1 VFARRRKRA
10 PESHAPF
17 PAAQPPAGGRGVPPS
32 PQLDRGRH
40 AAPEQDLP
48 EPPAPRPARQPAR
61 KQPPP
66 RQQPAQYR
74 PAADNKRNRRL
85 PGEQSIP
92 TYTPSIAARSIDG
105 HLLRNGH
112 DVFAWYRL
120 APQRWSFRS
129 DSQRQ
134 DLVAAIAGQY
144 AELHGRWLH
153 LRVTTRPY
161 PIRMWAEAHVH
172 NAVNRLPD
180 SQGALSFDDYLIG
193 EQQQLLGRSMAEK
206 EVYLGV
212 QVQTRNMVDR
222 AVERAAPLLRKI
234 FPAAVDAELLAID
247 SEVEHLDQ
255 VIGSAGLEGRP
266 VTAEEMA
273 WLMHRSCSL
282 GLPAPRNLPAVPGA
296 AWEPEDLA
304 SFTDAA
310 DFHQE
315 PYSPTV
321 TVRGRT
327 GSNAG
332 MTRHV
337 AVLTVG
343 QMHGLAIPEIDDPW
357 MQHSDRLA
365 ASVEWSARIY
375 VRRPEE
381 VSGELARQ
389 MNKVRSQVRHYTDEH
404 ELEPPQSLARQ
415 ASRVLEIDDEMT
427 SGFTALATRVRSW
440 WRLAVSGPTERDAL
454 RLAQQLLELYKPKV
468 AIEHPEAQ
476 YSLAR
481 EFIPGE
487 PLASSA
493 YLRRGSVV
501 WAAAAVP
508 TATAE
513 VGDRRGILLGETC
526 TATRRPVAWDPWM
539 AQEVRDGSGLTSIVA
554 GLGGGKALA
563 LDTPLPTPTGWTT
576 MGEVKVGDELLGLD
590 GKPTRVVAATDVM
603 LDRPCYDVMFSDGS
617 VIRADAQHQWLTRTR
632 KDWKA
637 QNRLEERA
645 RRAAA
650 AVPSPEPPPGRCACG
665 CGQPTTRWTYRRTL
679 SARSDGTF
687 HYSHFVRGHWRR
699 GEISLETSQRPT
711 VHTTAEIAES
721 LLAGR
726 QHNHAVPVA
735 STFDL
740 PEADLPIDPY
750 LLGVWLGDGTS
761 CRAAITVFDRE
772 IVDEIEA
779 AGQECRYRPS
789 QRDYSLPGTVQ
800 TRLRQ
805 LGLLSDKHIP
815 AAYLRASESQ
825 RRALL
830 AGLLDTDGYCKQ
842 TGGIEFSV
850 TNERLA
856 RDFRE
861 LVLSLGYQARL
872 RTKPVKGR
880 HPHTSTAYVV
890 SFTTSDKVFRLT
902 RKLARLNPGIR
913 DTNRY
918 RYITDVVP
926 VESIPVRCVQVDNAD
941 HTYLAGEMCIPTH
954 NSFLGGGIVYKTLRA
969 GAHWTILDPSGPLT
983 KLCDLP
989 ELRPYARP
997 INLLNAQ
1004 PGILNPYRVVA
1015 EPQYE
1020 HFVEE
1025 EDPERAWRREKALAA
1040 ATRRRLALDVLT
1052 GLLPYDIARMPQ
1064 TRIVLLR
1071 AVRMVGGREDA
1082 DPSLVF
1088 EALRRDASEHHEHAV
1103 VVADFLDEM
1112 RERMQLLI
1120 PEKDA
1125 DPYTEQRDDRLTVM
1139 TMAGLAL
1146 PKDGVGRE
1154 HWTDAE
1160 SLGVEML
1167 NLAAWLTQRSIYE
1180 RPKDT
1185 RKGVWIDEAF
1195 FLSEVPTGRVLMNR
1209 FARDSRK
1216 WNVRVLL
1223 SSQIPADF
1231 LRIQG
1236 FVTLLD
1242 SVFVG
1247 RLDDDQ
1253 AQEDALRLLKVP
1265 IGAGYEQVV
1274 ASLGRRP
1281 GGNRDTV
1288 RDTAP
1293 RQFIFG
1299 DGAGGV
1305 ERIRID
1311 LSGPH
1316 LDHLRSVMDTTPD
1329 ALREAA
1335 AGAVLAADA
1344 HAPALPDDEEGEPP
1358 RDGSVDDENRYAQDE
1373 DEFDLAADF
1382 ELGLTDDDPNTDV
1395 DPVDPPDGSGGP
1407 GGAGGSGNGNGD
1419 GKKGK
1424 AGKRGP
1430 ALSGARQVDTP

>member
-1 VFARRRKRA
+1 MFGRRNKRG
-10 PESHAPF
+10 PEGAAHHHHGQ
-17 PAAQPPAGGRGVPPS
+17 AQPGPLPQGRPVYRPRHSAPP
-32 PQLDRGRH
+32 D
-40 AAPEQDLP
+40 
-48 EPPAPRPARQPAR
+48 PPAP
-61 KQPPP
+61 PPP
-66 RQQPAQYR
+66 PPVKINTRDGAYPAQYR
-74 PAADNKRNRRL
+74 PAVAPGRNGKRNRRL

-92 TYTPSIAARSIDG
+92 TYTPTIAARSIDG

-134 DLVAAIAGQY
+134 DLIAAIAGQY
-144 AELHGRWLH
+144 AELAGRWLH

-180 SQGALSFDDYLIG
+180 VQGALSFDDYLIG

-222 AVERAAPLLRKI
+222 AVERAAPLLRRI
-234 FPAAVDAELLAID
+234 FPTAVDAELLAID

-266 VTAEEMA
+266 VTAEEMS

-315 PYSPTV
+315 PYAPTV

-343 QMHGLAIPEIDDPW
+343 QMHGLQIPELDDPW
-357 MQHSDRLA
+357 VQHSDRLA

-381 VSGELARQ
+381 VQGELGRQ
-389 MNKVRSQVRHYTDEH
+389 MSKVRSQVRHYTDEH

-476 YSLAR
+476 YALAR

-487 PLASSA
+487 SLSNSA

-501 WAAAAVP
+501 WAAASVP

-539 AQEVRDGSGLTSIVA
+539 AQEIRDGSGLTAMVA
-554 GLGGGKALA
+554 GLGGGK
-563 LDTPLPTPTGWTT
+563 
-576 MGEVKVGDELLGLD
+576 
-590 GKPTRVVAATDVM
+590 
-603 LDRPCYDVMFSDGS
+603 
-617 VIRADAQHQWLTRTR
+617 
-632 KDWKA
+632 
-637 QNRLEERA
+637 
-645 RRAAA
+645 
-650 AVPSPEPPPGRCACG
+650 
-665 CGQPTTRWTYRRTL
+665 
-679 SARSDGTF
+679 
-687 HYSHFVRGHWRR
+687 
-699 GEISLETSQRPT
+699 
-711 VHTTAEIAES
+711 
-721 LLAGR
+721 
-726 QHNHAVPVA
+726 
-735 STFDL
+735 
-740 PEADLPIDPY
+740 
-750 LLGVWLGDGTS
+750 
-761 CRAAITVFDRE
+761 
-772 IVDEIEA
+772 
-779 AGQECRYRPS
+779 
-789 QRDYSLPGTVQ
+789 
-800 TRLRQ
+800 
-805 LGLLSDKHIP
+805 
-815 AAYLRASESQ
+815 
-825 RRALL
+825 
-830 AGLLDTDGYCKQ
+830 
-842 TGGIEFSV
+842 
-850 TNERLA
+850 
-856 RDFRE
+856 
-861 LVLSLGYQARL
+861 
-872 RTKPVKGR
+872 
-880 HPHTSTAYVV
+880 
-890 SFTTSDKVFRLT
+890 
-902 RKLARLNPGIR
+902 
-913 DTNRY
+913 
-918 RYITDVVP
+918 
-926 VESIPVRCVQVDNAD
+926 
-941 HTYLAGEMCIPTH
+941 
-954 NSFLGGGIVYKTLRA
+954 SFLGGGIVYKTLRA
-969 GAHWTILDPSGPLT
+969 GAHWTLLDPSGPLS

-1015 EPQYE
+1015 EPLFD
-1020 HFVEE
+1020 HFTEE

-1040 ATRRRLALDVLT
+1040 ATRRRLVLDVLS
-1052 GLLPYDIARMPQ
+1052 GLLPYDVARMPQ

-1071 AVRMVGGREDA
+1071 AVRMVGGRQDA

-1120 PEKDA
+1120 PEEDA
-1125 DPYTEQRDDRLTVM
+1125 DPYHDDRDDRLTVL
-1139 TMAGLAL
+1139 TMAGLTL

-1160 SLGVEML
+1160 ALGVEML

-1180 RPKDT
+1180 RPKDE

-1247 RLDDDQ
+1247 RLDDESAQ
-1253 AQEDALRLLKVP
+1253 ADALRLLKVP
-1265 IGAGYEQVV
+1265 VGAGYEQVI

-1281 GGNRDTV
+1281 GAHRETERDTS
-1288 RDTAP
+1288 P

-1311 LSGPH
+1311 LSGSH
-1316 LDHLRSVMDTTPD
+1316 LDHVRSAMDTTPD
-1329 ALREAA
+1329 AQRETT
-1335 AGAVLAADA
+1335 AGAIPASDQ
-1344 HAPALPDDEEGEPP
+1344 HAPALPDDEDPTPP
-1358 RDGSVDDENRYAQDE
+1358 RDGSVEDGYGEADESAE
-1373 DEFDLAADF
+1373 HDEFEIAADY
-1382 ELGLTDDDPNTDV
+1382 ELGLTEEEAAAEASEAANGNGQQKSEH
-1395 DPVDPPDGSGGP
+1395 PVDQRGNGSGGGTSP
-1407 GGAGGSGNGNGD
+1407 DGGKAQ
-1419 GKKGK
+1419 
-1424 AGKRGP
+1424 AGKRG
-1430 ALSGARQVDTP
+1430 RVDAA

>member
-1 VFARRRKRA
+1 MFGRRKQG
-10 PESHAPF
+10 
-17 PAAQPPAGGRGVPPS
+17 AQPPPPARRQPS
-32 PQLDRGRH
+32 PPQRRGRH
-40 AAPEQDLP
+40 AAPDHELTTDLRHP
-48 EPPAPRPARQPAR
+48 PMARQAPPPAP
-61 KQPPP
+61 
-66 RQQPAQYR
+66 QYR
-74 PAADNKRNRRL
+74 PAGDNKRNRRL
-85 PGEQSIP
+85 PGEQAIP

-105 HLLRNGH
+105 HLLRNST

-134 DLVAAIAGQY
+134 DLIAAIAGQY
-144 AELHGRWLH
+144 AELAGRWLH

-180 SQGALSFDDYLIG
+180 TAGALSFDDYLIG

-222 AVERAAPLLRKI
+222 AVERAAPLLRRI

-255 VIGSAGLEGRP
+255 VIASAGLEGRP
-266 VTAEEMA
+266 ATAQEMS

-282 GLPAPRNLPAVPGA
+282 GLPAPRNLPAVPDSV
-296 AWEPEDLA
+296 WEPEDLA

-343 QMHGLAIPEIDDPW
+343 QMHGLQIPEIDDPW
-357 MQHSDRLA
+357 LQHSDRLA

-381 VSGELARQ
+381 VQGELSRQ

-454 RLAQQLLELYKPKV
+454 RLAQQVLELYKPKV

-476 YSLAR
+476 YALAR

-487 PLASSA
+487 SLASSA
-493 YLRRGSVV
+493 YMRRGSVV

-539 AQEVRDGSGLTSIVA
+539 AQEIRDGSGLTAMVA
-554 GLGGGKALA
+554 GLGGGK
-563 LDTPLPTPTGWTT
+563 
-576 MGEVKVGDELLGLD
+576 
-590 GKPTRVVAATDVM
+590 
-603 LDRPCYDVMFSDGS
+603 
-617 VIRADAQHQWLTRTR
+617 
-632 KDWKA
+632 
-637 QNRLEERA
+637 
-645 RRAAA
+645 
-650 AVPSPEPPPGRCACG
+650 
-665 CGQPTTRWTYRRTL
+665 
-679 SARSDGTF
+679 
-687 HYSHFVRGHWRR
+687 
-699 GEISLETSQRPT
+699 
-711 VHTTAEIAES
+711 
-721 LLAGR
+721 
-726 QHNHAVPVA
+726 
-735 STFDL
+735 
-740 PEADLPIDPY
+740 
-750 LLGVWLGDGTS
+750 
-761 CRAAITVFDRE
+761 
-772 IVDEIEA
+772 
-779 AGQECRYRPS
+779 
-789 QRDYSLPGTVQ
+789 
-800 TRLRQ
+800 
-805 LGLLSDKHIP
+805 
-815 AAYLRASESQ
+815 
-825 RRALL
+825 
-830 AGLLDTDGYCKQ
+830 
-842 TGGIEFSV
+842 
-850 TNERLA
+850 
-856 RDFRE
+856 
-861 LVLSLGYQARL
+861 
-872 RTKPVKGR
+872 
-880 HPHTSTAYVV
+880 
-890 SFTTSDKVFRLT
+890 
-902 RKLARLNPGIR
+902 
-913 DTNRY
+913 
-918 RYITDVVP
+918 
-926 VESIPVRCVQVDNAD
+926 
-941 HTYLAGEMCIPTH
+941 
-954 NSFLGGGIVYKTLRA
+954 SFLGGGIVYKTLRA

-1015 EPQYE
+1015 EPQFD
-1020 HFVEE
+1020 HFRDED
-1025 EDPERAWRREKALAA
+1025 DPERAWRREKALAA

-1071 AVRMVGGREDA
+1071 AVRMVGGRADA

-1088 EALRRDASEHHEHAV
+1088 DALRRDASEHHEHAV

-1112 RERMQLLI
+1112 RERMSLLI

-1125 DPYTEQRDDRLTVM
+1125 DPYNETRDDRLTVM
-1139 TMAGLAL
+1139 TMAGLTL

-1236 FVTLLD
+1236 FVALLD

-1265 IGAGYEQVV
+1265 VGAGYEQVV

-1281 GGNRDTV
+1281 GAHRDAV

-1316 LDHLRSVMDTTPD
+1316 LDHLRAAMDTTPD
-1329 ALREAA
+1329 ALRDAA
-1335 AGAVLAADA
+1335 PGTVLPPEV
-1344 HAPALPDDEEGEPP
+1344 HAPEIPEAEEDAP
-1358 RDGSVDDENRYAQDE
+1358 RDGTSEYADEQA
-1373 DEFDLAADF
+1373 EFDLAADF
-1382 ELGLTDDDPNTDV
+1382 ELGLTDDDPNLDG
-1395 DPVDPPDGSGGP
+1395 PPPDGSGN
-1407 GGAGGSGNGNGD
+1407 GSG
-1419 GKKGK
+1419 KK
-1424 AGKRGP
+1424 ARG
-1430 ALSGARQVDTP
+1430 RVDAA

>member
-1 VFARRRKRA
+1 MFGKRKRG
-10 PESHAPF
+10 PER
-17 PAAQPPAGGRGVPPS
+17 AAQNPAQHPAHSQGQPPS
-32 PQLDRGRH
+32 GPLPQGRPGYRPRH
-40 AAPEQDLP
+40 AAQGD
-48 EPPAPRPARQPAR
+48 PPAP
-61 KQPPP
+61 PPP
-66 RQQPAQYR
+66 PPTKIVARDGAYPAQYR
-74 PAADNKRNRRL
+74 PAVAPGRNGKRNRRL

-92 TYTPSIAARSIDG
+92 TYTPTIAARSIDG

-134 DLVAAIAGQY
+134 DLIAAIAGQY
-144 AELHGRWLH
+144 SELAGRWLH

-180 SQGALSFDDYLIG
+180 AQGAMSFDDYLIG

-234 FPAAVDAELLAID
+234 FPTAVDAELLALD

-266 VTAEEMA
+266 VTAEEMS

-315 PYSPTV
+315 PYAPTV

-343 QMHGLAIPEIDDPW
+343 QMHGLQIPEIDDPW
-357 MQHSDRLA
+357 VQHSDRLA

-381 VSGELARQ
+381 VSGELGRQ

-476 YSLAR
+476 YALAR

-487 PLASSA
+487 SLANSA

-501 WAAAAVP
+501 WAAASVP

-539 AQEVRDGSGLTSIVA
+539 AQEIRDGSGLTAMVA
-554 GLGGGKALA
+554 GLGGGK
-563 LDTPLPTPTGWTT
+563 
-576 MGEVKVGDELLGLD
+576 
-590 GKPTRVVAATDVM
+590 
-603 LDRPCYDVMFSDGS
+603 
-617 VIRADAQHQWLTRTR
+617 
-632 KDWKA
+632 
-637 QNRLEERA
+637 
-645 RRAAA
+645 
-650 AVPSPEPPPGRCACG
+650 
-665 CGQPTTRWTYRRTL
+665 
-679 SARSDGTF
+679 
-687 HYSHFVRGHWRR
+687 
-699 GEISLETSQRPT
+699 
-711 VHTTAEIAES
+711 
-721 LLAGR
+721 
-726 QHNHAVPVA
+726 
-735 STFDL
+735 
-740 PEADLPIDPY
+740 
-750 LLGVWLGDGTS
+750 
-761 CRAAITVFDRE
+761 
-772 IVDEIEA
+772 
-779 AGQECRYRPS
+779 
-789 QRDYSLPGTVQ
+789 
-800 TRLRQ
+800 
-805 LGLLSDKHIP
+805 
-815 AAYLRASESQ
+815 
-825 RRALL
+825 
-830 AGLLDTDGYCKQ
+830 
-842 TGGIEFSV
+842 
-850 TNERLA
+850 
-856 RDFRE
+856 
-861 LVLSLGYQARL
+861 
-872 RTKPVKGR
+872 
-880 HPHTSTAYVV
+880 
-890 SFTTSDKVFRLT
+890 
-902 RKLARLNPGIR
+902 
-913 DTNRY
+913 
-918 RYITDVVP
+918 
-926 VESIPVRCVQVDNAD
+926 
-941 HTYLAGEMCIPTH
+941 
-954 NSFLGGGIVYKTLRA
+954 SFLGGGIVYKTLRS
-969 GAHWTILDPSGPLT
+969 GAHWTILDPSGPLSR
-983 KLCDLP
+983 LCDLP

-997 INLLNAQ
+997 INLLNAE

-1015 EPQYE
+1015 EPQFE

-1025 EDPERAWRREKALAA
+1025 DDPERAWRREKALAA
-1040 ATRRRLALDVLT
+1040 ATRRRLVLDVLT
-1052 GLLPYDIARMPQ
+1052 GLLPYDVARMPQ

-1071 AVRMVGGREDA
+1071 AVRMVGGRQDA

-1120 PEKDA
+1120 PEDDA
-1125 DPYTEQRDDRLTVM
+1125 DPYGETRDDRLTVL
-1139 TMAGLAL
+1139 TMAGLTL

-1160 SLGVEML
+1160 ALGVEML

-1180 RPKDT
+1180 RPKDL

-1236 FVTLLD
+1236 FVSLLD

-1247 RLDDDQ
+1247 RLDDES
-1253 AQEDALRLLKVP
+1253 AQSDALRLLKVP
-1265 IGAGYEQVV
+1265 IGAGYEQVI

-1281 GGNRDTV
+1281 GAHRDTE
-1288 RDTAP
+1288 RDTSP

-1316 LDHLRSVMDTTPD
+1316 LDHVRTVMDTTPD
-1329 ALREAA
+1329 AMRESTPGAVAA
-1335 AGAVLAADA
+1335 AEQ
-1344 HAPALPDDEEGEPP
+1344 HAPTLPDDDDPTPP
-1358 RDGSVDDENRYAQDE
+1358 RDGSVDDESEYGAGE
-1373 DEFDLAADF
+1373 HDEFEIAADF
-1382 ELGLTDDDPNTDV
+1382 ELGLTDEDV
-1395 DPVDPPDGSGGP
+1395 PADHVEPGTEPANGQENGQGEGSGKSHPVDQRGNGSGGGTSP
-1407 GGAGGSGNGNGD
+1407 DGGKAQ
-1419 GKKGK
+1419 
-1424 AGKRGP
+1424 AGKRG
-1430 ALSGARQVDTP
+1430 RVDAA

>member
-1 VFARRRKRA
+1 M
-10 PESHAPF
+10 
-17 PAAQPPAGGRGVPPS
+17 
-32 PQLDRGRH
+32 
-40 AAPEQDLP
+40 
-48 EPPAPRPARQPAR
+48 
-61 KQPPP
+61 
-66 RQQPAQYR
+66 
-74 PAADNKRNRRL
+74 
-85 PGEQSIP
+85 
-92 TYTPSIAARSIDG
+92 
-105 HLLRNGH
+105 
-112 DVFAWYRL
+112 FAWYRL
-120 APQRWSFRS
+120 SPQRWSFRS

-134 DLVAAIAGQY
+134 DLIAAIAGQY
-144 AELHGRWLH
+144 AELAGRWLH

-180 SQGALSFDDYLIG
+180 AQGALSFDDYLIG

-222 AVERAAPLLRKI
+222 AVERAAPLLRRI
-234 FPAAVDAELLAID
+234 FPTAVDAELLALD

-343 QMHGLAIPEIDDPW
+343 QMHGLQIPEIDDPW
-357 MQHSDRLA
+357 VQHSDRLA

-381 VSGELARQ
+381 VSGELGRQ

-454 RLAQQLLELYKPKV
+454 RMAQQLLELYKPKV

-476 YSLAR
+476 YALAR

-487 PLASSA
+487 SLASTA

-539 AQEVRDGSGLTSIVA
+539 AQEIRDGSGLTAMVA
-554 GLGGGKALA
+554 GLGGGK
-563 LDTPLPTPTGWTT
+563 
-576 MGEVKVGDELLGLD
+576 
-590 GKPTRVVAATDVM
+590 
-603 LDRPCYDVMFSDGS
+603 
-617 VIRADAQHQWLTRTR
+617 
-632 KDWKA
+632 
-637 QNRLEERA
+637 
-645 RRAAA
+645 
-650 AVPSPEPPPGRCACG
+650 
-665 CGQPTTRWTYRRTL
+665 
-679 SARSDGTF
+679 
-687 HYSHFVRGHWRR
+687 
-699 GEISLETSQRPT
+699 
-711 VHTTAEIAES
+711 
-721 LLAGR
+721 
-726 QHNHAVPVA
+726 
-735 STFDL
+735 
-740 PEADLPIDPY
+740 
-750 LLGVWLGDGTS
+750 
-761 CRAAITVFDRE
+761 
-772 IVDEIEA
+772 
-779 AGQECRYRPS
+779 
-789 QRDYSLPGTVQ
+789 
-800 TRLRQ
+800 
-805 LGLLSDKHIP
+805 
-815 AAYLRASESQ
+815 
-825 RRALL
+825 
-830 AGLLDTDGYCKQ
+830 
-842 TGGIEFSV
+842 
-850 TNERLA
+850 
-856 RDFRE
+856 
-861 LVLSLGYQARL
+861 
-872 RTKPVKGR
+872 
-880 HPHTSTAYVV
+880 
-890 SFTTSDKVFRLT
+890 
-902 RKLARLNPGIR
+902 
-913 DTNRY
+913 
-918 RYITDVVP
+918 
-926 VESIPVRCVQVDNAD
+926 
-941 HTYLAGEMCIPTH
+941 
-954 NSFLGGGIVYKTLRA
+954 SFLGGGIVYKTLRA
-969 GAHWTILDPSGPLT
+969 GAYWTVLDPSGPLS

-1015 EPQYE
+1015 EPQFE
-1020 HFVEE
+1020 HFVDE

-1040 ATRRRLALDVLT
+1040 ATRRRLVLDVLT

-1071 AVRMVGGREDA
+1071 AVRMVGGRQDA

-1120 PEKDA
+1120 PEADA
-1125 DPYTEQRDDRLTVM
+1125 DPYTDARDDRLTVL
-1139 TMAGLAL
+1139 TMAGLTL

-1160 SLGVEML
+1160 ALGVEML

-1180 RPKDT
+1180 RPKDL

-1216 WNVRVLL
+1216 WNVRVML

-1247 RLDDDQ
+1247 RLDDESAQ
-1253 AQEDALRLLKVP
+1253 ADALRLLKVP
-1265 IGAGYEQVV
+1265 IGAGYEQVI

-1281 GGNRDTV
+1281 GAHRDTE
-1288 RDTAP
+1288 RDTSP

-1316 LDHLRSVMDTTPD
+1316 LDHVRNAMDTTPD
-1329 ALREAA
+1329 ALRESTRGAVAA
-1335 AGAVLAADA
+1335 ADQ
-1344 HAPALPDDEEGEPP
+1344 HAPNLPNEDDDLEPP
-1358 RDGSVDDENRYAQDE
+1358 RDGSVDDESEYGE
-1373 DEFDLAADF
+1373 HDEFDIAADF
-1382 ELGLTDDDPNTDV
+1382 ELGLTDDDVPGDHVEPNGQPGSGQPGGGQPGGGPGSGQPGNGHH
-1395 DPVDPPDGSGGP
+1395 PVDQRGNGSGGGTSP
-1407 GGAGGSGNGNGD
+1407 DGGKAQ
-1419 GKKGK
+1419 
-1424 AGKRGP
+1424 AGKRG
-1430 ALSGARQVDTP
+1430 RVDAA

>member
-1 VFARRRKRA
+1 VFGRNKRG
-10 PESHAPF
+10 PER
-17 PAAQPPAGGRGVPPS
+17 AAQHPVAGNGQAPLPQGRPGYRPRHS
-32 PQLDRGRH
+32 PHD
-40 AAPEQDLP
+40 
-48 EPPAPRPARQPAR
+48 PPAP
-61 KQPPP
+61 PPP
-66 RQQPAQYR
+66 PPAKIIARDGVYPAQYR
-74 PAADNKRNRRL
+74 PAVAPGRGINRAGKRNRRL

-92 TYTPSIAARSIDG
+92 TYTPTIAARSIDG
-105 HLLRNGH
+105 HLLRNGT

-134 DLVAAIAGQY
+134 DLIAAIAGQY
-144 AELHGRWLH
+144 AELAGRWLH

-180 SQGALSFDDYLIG
+180 VAGAMSFDDYLIG

-222 AVERAAPLLRKI
+222 AVERAAPLLRRI
-234 FPAAVDAELLAID
+234 FPTAVDAELLAID

-266 VTAEEMA
+266 VTAEEIS

-296 AWEPEDLA
+296 EWEPEDLA

-315 PYSPTV
+315 PYAPTV

-343 QMHGLAIPEIDDPW
+343 QMHGLQIPEIDDPW
-357 MQHSDRLA
+357 VQHSDRLA

-375 VRRPEE
+375 VRRPED
-381 VSGELARQ
+381 VSGELGRQ

-476 YSLAR
+476 YALAR

-487 PLASSA
+487 SLANSA

-501 WAAAAVP
+501 WAAASVP

-539 AQEVRDGSGLTSIVA
+539 AQEIRDGSGLTAMVA
-554 GLGGGKALA
+554 GLGGGK
-563 LDTPLPTPTGWTT
+563 
-576 MGEVKVGDELLGLD
+576 
-590 GKPTRVVAATDVM
+590 
-603 LDRPCYDVMFSDGS
+603 
-617 VIRADAQHQWLTRTR
+617 
-632 KDWKA
+632 
-637 QNRLEERA
+637 
-645 RRAAA
+645 
-650 AVPSPEPPPGRCACG
+650 
-665 CGQPTTRWTYRRTL
+665 
-679 SARSDGTF
+679 
-687 HYSHFVRGHWRR
+687 
-699 GEISLETSQRPT
+699 
-711 VHTTAEIAES
+711 
-721 LLAGR
+721 
-726 QHNHAVPVA
+726 
-735 STFDL
+735 
-740 PEADLPIDPY
+740 
-750 LLGVWLGDGTS
+750 
-761 CRAAITVFDRE
+761 
-772 IVDEIEA
+772 
-779 AGQECRYRPS
+779 
-789 QRDYSLPGTVQ
+789 
-800 TRLRQ
+800 
-805 LGLLSDKHIP
+805 
-815 AAYLRASESQ
+815 
-825 RRALL
+825 
-830 AGLLDTDGYCKQ
+830 
-842 TGGIEFSV
+842 
-850 TNERLA
+850 
-856 RDFRE
+856 
-861 LVLSLGYQARL
+861 
-872 RTKPVKGR
+872 
-880 HPHTSTAYVV
+880 
-890 SFTTSDKVFRLT
+890 
-902 RKLARLNPGIR
+902 
-913 DTNRY
+913 
-918 RYITDVVP
+918 
-926 VESIPVRCVQVDNAD
+926 
-941 HTYLAGEMCIPTH
+941 
-954 NSFLGGGIVYKTLRA
+954 SFLGGGVVYKTLRA
-969 GAHWTILDPSGPLT
+969 GAHWTLLDPSGPLS

-997 INLLNAQ
+997 INLLNAE

-1015 EPQYE
+1015 EPQFE
-1020 HFVEE
+1020 HFVDED
-1025 EDPERAWRREKALAA
+1025 DPERAWRREKALAA
-1040 ATRRRLALDVLT
+1040 ATRRRLVLDVLT
-1052 GLLPYDIARMPQ
+1052 GLLPYDVARMPQ

-1071 AVRMVGGREDA
+1071 AVRMVGGRQDA

-1120 PEKDA
+1120 PEDDA
-1125 DPYTEQRDDRLTVM
+1125 DPYHDDRDDRLTVL
-1139 TMAGLAL
+1139 TMAGLTL

-1180 RPKDT
+1180 RPKDL

-1247 RLDDDQ
+1247 RLDDEDAQ
-1253 AQEDALRLLKVP
+1253 ADALRLLKVP
-1265 IGAGYEQVV
+1265 VGAGYEQVI

-1281 GGNRDTV
+1281 GAHRDTE
-1288 RDTAP
+1288 RDTSP
-1293 RQFIFG
+1293 RQFVFG

-1316 LDHLRSVMDTTPD
+1316 LDHVRAAMDTTPD
-1329 ALREAA
+1329 ALREDAA
-1335 AGAVLAADA
+1335 AALPASGQ
-1344 HAPALPDDEEGEPP
+1344 HAPSLPDDDDPNPP
-1358 RDGSVDDENRYAQDE
+1358 RDGSVEDDYADGDQ

-1382 ELGLTDDDPNTDV
+1382 ELGLTDEEAAVEQVEAGENGNGRQHTNGQRKEHAV
-1395 DPVDPPDGSGGP
+1395 DQRGNGSGGGTSP
-1407 GGAGGSGNGNGD
+1407 DGGAGSAEGGSAEGGSVD
-1419 GKKGK
+1419 GGK
-1424 AGKRGP
+1424 ARAGDRGH
-1430 ALSGARQVDTP
+1430 AA